1 MQLVNWLFCHNGGY
15 RRVKRA
21 LCALCASFARF
32 TACGTAR
39 VDVVSI
45 EVGYCWHL
53 REVMATR
60 GLWKTTELVPI
71 LRERGISLS
80 DAQIRRLVT
89 QPPERL
95 NLHALAAMCDA
106 LECSVSDI
114 IEVYAITTVE
124 DDPA

>member
-1 MQLVNWLFCHNGGY
+1 MSTKVGY
-15 RRVKRA
+15 R
-21 LCALCASFARF
+21 
-32 TACGTAR
+32 
-39 VDVVSI
+39 
-45 EVGYCWHL
+45 WHL

-89 QPPERL
+89 QPPDRL
-95 NLHALAAMCDA
+95 NLQALAAMCDG

-114 IEVYAITTVE
+114 IEIYAITTVE